1 MHLHLIHVAPT
12 THTTTTTTTTTIT
25 TTPAPPP
32 RCHVDKLSTN
42 FMENGFILECLI
54 KHFSDL
60 HKPCWSLISLFD
72 PAEAQ
77 RVQELEKSHWDPKL
91 VEAQLTKVRSW
102 SSAGV

>member
-1 MHLHLIHVAPT
+1 
-12 THTTTTTTTTTIT
+12 
-25 TTPAPPP
+25 
-32 RCHVDKLSTN
+32 
-42 FMENGFILECLI
+42 MENGFILECLI

-91 VEAQLTKVRSW
+91 VEAQLTKVGRA
-102 SSAGV
+102 AGAAAIVLVSGSCMPAAEGGC